1 VHNNYYFIRQLSAEL
16 REKLIG
22 AVAYECFSQNKSE
35 LIISFI
41 KSDRTDFYILAM
53 LGDDFS
59 SLYFPKEFHKARN
72 NAVPWFPELKDA
84 KVIDLVQA
92 ANERA
97 FYLIFSNGY
106 KLLFKL
112 FGNRGNAVLFNGQNQ
127 VQSLFKRNLSIDK
140 QLSLSGI
147 HRPADHSFEGFLNGG
162 ADLYKSF
169 FTLGKV
175 TERYLLTQGYEVL
188 DAEGKFKLI
197 KDTLA
202 YLEQPQYF
210 ITRLEGKVI
219 LSLFRIGEVMEV
231 YNSASEALNHF
242 YQAHYRYN
250 HLEKLR
256 QHILQKI
263 RSNIRSAEV
272 FISKAAGRVSEL
284 ETGIPAEEIANIIMA
299 NLHAISPG
307 AEKVILFDFYRSQ
320 DIEIPLKKDL
330 SPQKNAEILYRK
342 SKNRPLEIERLRKN
356 LTEIQN
362 RIDTLKED
370 LLKVEQAEQ
379 YRDLDFY
386 FNKYIRKPEKEEAAA
401 EDLFKT
407 YEYNGYKIFVGR
419 NAGNNDELTQKFAH
433 KDDLWLHA
441 RDVSG
446 SHVVVRHQAGKKFP
460 RNVIEKA
467 AQLAAWYSKR
477 KNDSLCPVIYTFK
490 KYVRKQK
497 GAAKGA
503 MKVDREDVVMVV
515 PADF

>member
-22 AVAYECFSQNKSE
+22 AEVYDCFSQNKSE

-59 SLYFPKEFHKARN
+59 SLYLPEQFHKARN
-72 NAVPWFPELKDA
+72 NAVPWFPELKEA
-84 KVIDLVQA
+84 KVIDLLQA
-92 ANERA
+92 AHERA
-97 FYLIFSNGY
+97 FYLVFSNGY

-112 FGNRGNAVLFNGQNQ
+112 FGNRANAVLFNGHDE
-127 VQSLFKRNLSIDK
+127 VQSLFKRNLSIDR
-140 QLSLSGI
+140 QLSLSEI
-147 HRPADHSFEGFLNGG
+147 NRTADHSFEAFTNGG
-162 ADLYKSF
+162 MDLYKNF

-175 TERYLLTQGYEVL
+175 TEKYLFTQGYEGL
-188 DAEGKFKLI
+188 DGEGRFKLI
-197 KDTLA
+197 KDTLT

-219 LSLFRIGEVMEV
+219 LSLFRMGEVMEV
-231 YNSASEALNHF
+231 YDSASEALNHF

-256 QHILQKI
+256 QHVLQRI
-263 RSNIRSAEV
+263 RSNIRSSEV
-272 FISKAAGRVSEL
+272 FISKASGRIGEL

-299 NLHAISPG
+299 NLHAIPPG
-307 AEKVILFDFYRSQ
+307 SEKVTLFDFYRSQ

-342 SKNRPLEIERLRKN
+342 AKKRPMEIERLGKN
-356 LTEIQN
+356 LREIQS
-362 RIDTLKED
+362 RIDALKED
-370 LLKVEQAEQ
+370 LLKAEQAEQ
-379 YRDLDFY
+379 YRELDFY
-386 FNKYIRKPEKEEAAA
+386 FNKYIRQPEKEEAVA

-407 YEYNGYKIFVGR
+407 YEFNGFKIYVGR

-503 MKVDREDVVMVV
+503 VKVDREDVVMVV